1 MAVQLIIDVRER
13 KLVEEL
19 KAMEVPFST
28 MALEVGDILIQ
39 NVDGSPLLV
48 AERKSHP
55 DFASSL
61 LDGRY
66 REQRARLM
74 ATRGQG
80 VAVLYML
87 EGMWT
92 TNLDFTYPGC
102 TEVQLQRLT
111 SRLIL
116 RYGMPVLQTRN
127 VKETAQWCKRLLDQ
141 LTDDQKVFHPEGI
154 AAETTAAMSTYTATF
169 STVKKGNKTA
179 GSVAV
184 GMLSAVPG
192 LGLKRVTALL
202 EVKSIADLCTMTME
216 DIAALSVGG
225 KKLGTSVATS
235 LKDALMQRG

>member
-1 MAVQLIIDVRER
+1 MTQLIIDIRER

-39 NVDGSPLLV
+39 DAEGLPLLV
-48 AERKSHP
+48 AERKSHA

-87 EGMWT
+87 EGIWT
-92 TNLDFTYPGC
+92 TNLDFTYPGGC

-127 VKETAQWCKRLLDQ
+127 VKDTAHWCRRLLDQ
-141 LTDDQKVFHPEGI
+141 LTDNQKVFHPEGL

-179 GSVAV
+179 SSVAV

-202 EVKSIADLCTMTME
+202 EVKSIAELCLMTVE
-216 DIAALSVGG
+216 DIAALLVGG
-225 KKLGTSVATS
+225 KKLGTSIATS
-235 LKDALMQRG
+235 LKEALMQK